1 MDDFGS
7 KEDANFLYVK
17 GEKKLFNST
26 ISTWLKMLHLWFEN
40 FFNRVLFGY
49 RHNCSLCFSFIVFD
63 PGLVSGFLVFLS
75 FYGSTIKGYDK
86 EKFKTK
92 RGFGE

>member
-1 MDDFGS
+1 M
-7 KEDANFLYVK
+7 
-17 GEKKLFNST
+17 
-26 ISTWLKMLHLWFEN
+26 
-40 FFNRVLFGY
+40 LFGY